1 VNTSLKLE
9 LSLTSYLAMRNI
21 NKRSFVFIFSVFL
34 IFNSGCDL
42 RKGRSA
48 GNSTSLYKETFTIQK
63 DVLLDKIKGGWAG
76 QVIGCTYGGP
86 TEFRYLAKI
95 IHDSIPII
103 WDESRMKWYYDN
115 NPGLYD
121 DIYMDLTFVEV
132 FEKEGLDAPAI
143 SHANAFANAEY
154 KLWHANQA
162 ARYNILNGIKPP
174 ASGYWENNPHAED
187 IDFQIEAD
195 FAGLMSPGM
204 VNTASE
210 ICDKVGHIMNYGD
223 GWYGGVYVAA
233 MYSLAFIS
241 DDVGLIVKEG
251 LKSIPEQSDFY
262 KCIFD
267 VISWHQQY
275 PNDWKSTWLECEKKW
290 SSDIG
295 CPGGVFKAF
304 NIDAKINAAY
314 IVIGLLYGNGDY
326 GKTIDISTR
335 CGQDSDCNPASA
347 AGILGT
353 MLEYSNIPDYWKQ
366 GLDKVEA
373 IDFKY
378 TTISLNDIYEMGYKH
393 ALQNIM
399 ATGGKI
405 NENTIELKL
414 QEPAPVK
421 YEKGFLNHFPAK
433 ILAIEESQRKMGE
446 NNTEYIFEFEGVGFV
461 VKGSSRSN
469 TGLNDG
475 FKHEIE
481 VYIDGIL
488 SEKAALPTDFTKRR
502 TDICWKYNHKPE
514 KHTVKIKLIN
524 PDKDNHIFL
533 NEILIYNNEP

>member
-1 VNTSLKLE
+1 MKI
-9 LSLTSYLAMRNI
+9 LSF
-21 NKRSFVFIFSVFL
+21 SFLFSVVMIVL
-34 IFNSGCDL
+34 SNCELEKSQSDDNPAL
-42 RKGRSA
+42 
-48 GNSTSLYKETFTIQK
+48 LYSKIFTIQK
-63 DVLLDKIKGGWAG
+63 DILLDKIKGGWAG

-86 TEFRYLAKI
+86 TEFRYCGTMI
-95 IHDSIPII
+95 QDYTPVI
-103 WDESRMKWYYDN
+103 WDGNRMSWYYDN
-115 NPGLYD
+115 QPGLYD
-121 DIYMDLTFVEV
+121 DVYMDLTFVEV

-143 SHANAFANAEY
+143 SHANAFANADY

-233 MYSLAFIS
+233 MYSLAFVS
-241 DDVGLIVKEG
+241 DDIGLIVKEG
-251 LKSIPEQSDFY
+251 LKSVPEQSDFY
-262 KCIFD
+262 KCISD
-267 VISWHQQY
+267 VIGWHQKY
-275 PNDWKSTWLECEKKW
+275 PNDWKSTWFECEKKW

-295 CPGGVFKAF
+295 CPGGVFKPF

-353 MLEYSNIPDYWKQ
+353 MLGYSNLPDYWKQ
-366 GLDKVEA
+366 GLDKVED
-373 IDFKY
+373 IDFKF
-378 TTISLNDIYEMGYKH
+378 TTISLNDVYKVGFDH
-393 ALQNIM
+393 ALQNLERN
-399 ATGGKI
+399 GGTI
-405 NENTIELKL
+405 GDNTIEIKL
-414 QEPAPVK
+414 QKPAAVK
-421 YEKGFLNHFPAK
+421 YEKGFSNHFPVD
-433 ILAIEESQRKMGE
+433 ILPIEENKRILDES
-446 NNTEYIFEFEGVGFV
+446 NTEYSFEFEGVGFV
-461 VKGSSRSN
+461 VKGSSRS
-469 TGLNDG
+469 GLNPDNDYN
-475 FKHEIE
+475 HEIE
-481 VYIDGIL
+481 VYIDEVL
-488 SEKAALPTDFTKRR
+488 SEKANLPTGYTKRR
-502 TDICWKYNHKPE
+502 TDICWKYSLTPE

-524 PDKDNHIFL
+524 PKKDCHIYL
-533 NEILIYNNEP
+533 NEIIIYSNKSK